1 MVLLSERFRSLTV
14 NQRRRVQLTHSTPI
28 FTGGSISGRSRSFE
42 VRCGRSI
49 RSPLATAGWSNGM
62 TFGSEP
68 KRGSSILSPAAKVYM
83 SPSSNWKGRRST
95 KPEIGVRLAAGI
107 PFIRPSSNGKGAVL
121 RRLKSQFDSEWL
133 DQSMG
138 AVGPQGH
145 ERCIGGR
152 SRLARRPDAVCR
164 PRWSRRS
171 PVTRETEGS
180 CPSHTA
186 ILFLSRNS
194 TGTEAILSRLLGR
207 IVTGAAYQ
215 VFGPEHEWLSA
226 CSFKAVIVGSIPT
239 WTTKFWGIPIEG
251 DGPDS

>member
-1 MVLLSERFRSLTV
+1 
-14 NQRRRVQLTHSTPI
+14 
-28 FTGGSISGRSRSFE
+28 
-42 VRCGRSI
+42 
-49 RSPLATAGWSNGM
+49 M

-83 SPSSNWKGRRST
+83 SPSSKWKGRRST

-107 PFIRPSSNGKGAVL
+107 PFSACRSTVQGSSL
-121 RRLKSQFDSEWL
+121 RRMRSELESQRA

-138 AVGPQGH
+138 AVGSQDH

-215 VFGPEHEWLSA
+215 VFGPEREWLSA
-226 CSFKAVIVGSIPT
+226 RSFKAVIVGSIPT
-239 WTTKFWGIPIEG
+239 WTTKFWGIPIDG